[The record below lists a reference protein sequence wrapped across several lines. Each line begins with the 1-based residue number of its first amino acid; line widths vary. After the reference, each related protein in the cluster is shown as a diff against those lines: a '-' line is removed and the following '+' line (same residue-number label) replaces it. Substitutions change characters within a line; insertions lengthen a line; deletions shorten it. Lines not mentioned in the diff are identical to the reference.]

1 VDCCYS
7 ADRSAACRVLATAAV
22 MLVAC
27 AVFHAA
33 SARRASQ
40 DDIASCADSPK
51 AEAAVAACTRL
62 YEDGGLDARNKA
74 IALGNRAAA
83 YKLMGRYDE
92 ALADAT
98 AAIGLDPKHPQY
110 WCQRAD
116 LRAKKQMY
124 PDAIADYTAALE
136 REPSYTWAFR
146 GRGQAYLGQGNAKLA
161 LDDLNAAL
169 RQKPGDFNLTVLRGR
184 ANSQAQD
191 YDAAIADFTQAL
203 ESKGAGN
210 LLPNE
215 RAIIISQRAFARLKL
230 GRTAEAKADV
240 DEALR
245 AAPKNAFSL
254 AVSGLIEEQ
263 QGHKPEAA
271 ALYERALAIDDNL
284 EFARQ
289 GRDRTKQT
297 EAAVTPPPASTPPAE
312 SVPAPPAAPTPPA
325 ATPAQPGPPPTA
337 KAEDKSKPKTE
348 PGKGPAEEL
357 CARYVPTAGTTVLV
371 ACSK

>member
-1 VDCCYS
+1 V
-7 ADRSAACRVLATAAV
+7 
-22 MLVAC
+22 C
-27 AVFHAA
+27 AGSQEV
-33 SARRASQ
+33 SARGRVGQ

-92 ALADAT
+92 AIADT
-98 AAIGLDPKHPQY
+98 NAAIGLDPRNPQY
-110 WCQRAD
+110 LCQRAD

-124 PDAIADYTAALE
+124 AEAITDYTAALE
-136 REPSYTWAFR
+136 KVPDYVWAFR

-169 RQKPGDFNLTVLRGR
+169 RQKPGDFNLTLLRGR
-184 ANSQAQD
+184 ANSQAQN
-191 YDAAIADFTQAL
+191 YEPAIADFTQAL
-203 ESKGAGN
+203 DSKGAAN

-215 RAIIISQRAFARLKL
+215 RAMIMSQRAFARLKL
-230 GRTAEAKADV
+230 SRVAEAKTDV

-245 AAPKNAFSL
+245 IAPKSAFSL

-271 ALYERALAIDDNL
+271 TLYDRALAIDANL

-289 GRDRTKQT
+289 GRERTKQS
-297 EAAVTPPPASTPPAE
+297 EAAATPPPPPSPPASTEP
-312 SVPAPPAAPTPPA
+312 SPAPPAATAPAPPS
-325 ATPAQPGPPPTA
+325 PPPTA
-337 KAEDKSKPKTE
+337 KAEDTGKPKTE

>member
-1 VDCCYS
+1 VDRCDR
-7 ADRSAACRVLATAAV
+7 ADRSVVSRATLAAVVVLAACMVSPG
-22 MLVAC
+22 
-27 AVFHAA
+27 A
-33 SARRASQ
+33 SARRVSQ

-92 ALADAT
+92 AIADSN
-98 AAIGLDPKHPQY
+98 AAIGLDPRNPQY
-110 WCQRAD
+110 WCQRGD

-124 PDAIADYTAALE
+124 PEAIADYTAALE
-136 REPSYTWAFR
+136 RVPDYVWAFR

-184 ANSQAQD
+184 ANSQAQN
-191 YDAAIADFTQAL
+191 YEPAIADFTQAL
-203 ESKGAGN
+203 DSKGAAN

-215 RAIIISQRAFARLKL
+215 RATIMSQRAFARLKL
-230 GRTAEAKADV
+230 GRTADAKVDV

-245 AAPKNAFSL
+245 IAPKSAFSL

-263 QGHKPEAA
+263 QGRKPEAA
-271 ALYERALAIDDNL
+271 ALYERALAIDANL

-297 EAAVTPPPASTPPAE
+297 EAAVTPPPPPAE
-312 SVPAPPAAPTPPA
+312 APSATPAPPANAPASPS
-325 ATPAQPGPPPTA
+325 PPPTA
-337 KAEDKSKPKTE
+337 KAEDTSKPKTE
-348 PGKGPAEEL
+348 SGKRPAEEL

>member
-1 VDCCYS
+1 MDRCDRV
-7 ADRSAACRVLATAAV
+7 DRSAASRATFAAV
-22 MLVAC
+22 AVLIMC
-27 AVFHAA
+27 ALSSGA
-33 SARRASQ
+33 SARSRVSQ

-62 YEDGGLDARNKA
+62 FEDGGLDARNQA
-74 IALGNRAAA
+74 VALGNRAAA

-92 ALADAT
+92 AIADT
-98 AAIGLDPKHPQY
+98 NAAIGLDPRNPQY

-124 PDAIADYTAALE
+124 AEAIADYTAALE
-136 REPSYTWAFR
+136 RVPDYVWAFR
-146 GRGQAYLGQGNAKLA
+146 GRGQAYLGQGNAKAA

-184 ANSQAQD
+184 ANSQAQN
-191 YDAAIADFTQAL
+191 YEPAIADFTQAL
-203 ESKGAGN
+203 DSKGAAN

-215 RAIIISQRAFARLKL
+215 RAMIMSQRAFARLKL
-230 GRTAEAKADV
+230 GRPAEAKTDV

-245 AAPKNAFSL
+245 VAPKSAFSL

-263 QGHKPEAA
+263 EGRKPEAA
-271 ALYERALAIDDNL
+271 ALYERALAIDTNL

-289 GRDRTKQT
+289 GRDRTKQA
-297 EAAVTPPPASTPPAE
+297 EAAATPPPPPASTQ
-312 SVPAPPAAPTPPA
+312 PAPPPSAATAPAPPTPPS
-325 ATPAQPGPPPTA
+325 TA
-337 KAEDKSKPKTE
+337 KAEDTSKPKTE

>member
-1 VDCCYS
+1 VT
-7 ADRSAACRVLATAAV
+7 LAAAV
-22 MLVAC
+22 LLAAC
-27 AVFHAA
+27 AV
-33 SARRASQ
+33 SQEVGARARVGQ

-92 ALADAT
+92 AIADT
-98 AAIGLDPKHPQY
+98 NAAIGLDPRNPQY
-110 WCQRAD
+110 LCQRAD

-124 PDAIADYTAALE
+124 ADAIADYTAALE
-136 REPSYTWAFR
+136 KAPDYVWAFR

-169 RQKPGDFNLTVLRGR
+169 RQKPGDFNLTLLRGR
-184 ANSQAQD
+184 ANSQAQN

-203 ESKGAGN
+203 DSKGAAN

-215 RAIIISQRAFARLKL
+215 RAMIMSQRAFARLKL
-230 GRTAEAKADV
+230 GGLAEPKTDV

-245 AAPKNAFSL
+245 IAPKSAFSL

-271 ALYERALAIDDNL
+271 TLYDRALAIDANL

-289 GRDRTKQT
+289 GRDRTKQS
-297 EAAVTPPPASTPPAE
+297 EAAATPPPPPAE
-312 SVPAPPAAPTPPA
+312 AAPAPTPPA
-325 ATPAQPGPPPTA
+325 ATAPAAPSPPPTA
-337 KAEDKSKPKTE
+337 KAEDTGKPKTE

>member
-1 VDCCYS
+1 VVVVIACVIS
-7 ADRSAACRVLATAAV
+7 HGAD
-22 MLVAC
+22 
-27 AVFHAA
+27 
-33 SARRASQ
+33 ARRVGQ

-92 ALADAT
+92 AITDAN
-98 AAIGLDPKHPQY
+98 AAIGLDPRNPQY

-124 PDAIADYTAALE
+124 AEAIADYTAALE
-136 REPSYTWAFR
+136 RASDYVWAFR

-161 LDDLNAAL
+161 LDDLHAAL

-184 ANSQAQD
+184 ANSQAQN
-191 YDAAIADFTQAL
+191 YEPAIADFTQAL
-203 ESKGAGN
+203 DSKGAAS

-215 RAIIISQRAFARLKL
+215 RATIMSQRAFARLKL
-230 GRTAEAKADV
+230 GRTADAKVDV

-245 AAPKNAFSL
+245 IAPKSAFSL

-263 QGHKPEAA
+263 QGRKPEAA
-271 ALYERALAIDDNL
+271 ALYERALAIDANL

-289 GRDRTKQT
+289 GRDRTKQA
-297 EAAVTPPPASTPPAE
+297 EAAATPPP
-312 SVPAPPAAPTPPA
+312 PPA
-325 ATPAQPGPPPTA
+325 ATPAAPAPPATAPPPPSPPQTA
-337 KAEDKSKPKTE
+337 KAEDTSKPKTE
-348 PGKGPAEEL
+348 TGKGPAEEL

>member
-1 VDCCYS
+1 V
-7 ADRSAACRVLATAAV
+7 
-22 MLVAC
+22 C
-27 AVFHAA
+27 AGSQEV
-33 SARRASQ
+33 SARGRVGQ

-92 ALADAT
+92 AIADT
-98 AAIGLDPKHPQY
+98 NAAIGLDPRNPQY
-110 WCQRAD
+110 LCQRAD

-124 PDAIADYTAALE
+124 AEAITDYTAALE
-136 REPSYTWAFR
+136 KVPDYVWAFR

-169 RQKPGDFNLTVLRGR
+169 RQKPGDFNLTLLRGR
-184 ANSQAQD
+184 ANSQAQN
-191 YDAAIADFTQAL
+191 YEPAIADFTQAL
-203 ESKGAGN
+203 DSKGAAN

-215 RAIIISQRAFARLKL
+215 RAMIMSQRAFARLKL
-230 GRTAEAKADV
+230 SRVAEAKTDV

-245 AAPKNAFSL
+245 IAPKSAFSL

-271 ALYERALAIDDNL
+271 TLYDRALAIDANL

-289 GRDRTKQT
+289 GRERTKQS
-297 EAAVTPPPASTPPAE
+297 EAAATPPPPPSPPPSTEP
-312 SVPAPPAAPTPPA
+312 SPAPPAATAPVPPS
-325 ATPAQPGPPPTA
+325 PPPTA
-337 KAEDKSKPKTE
+337 KAEDTGKPKTE

>member
-1 VDCCYS
+1 VDRCGR
-7 ADRSAACRVLATAAV
+7 ADRSATSRVIVTAV
-22 MLVAC
+22 VVLVAC
-27 AVFHAA
+27 AVSHGA
-33 SARRASQ
+33 SARRVSQ

-51 AEAAVAACTRL
+51 AEAAIAACTRL

-92 ALADAT
+92 AITDSN
-98 AAIGLDPKHPQY
+98 AAIGLDPRNPQY

-136 REPSYTWAFR
+136 RAPDFVWAFR
-146 GRGQAYLGQGNAKLA
+146 GRGQAYLGQGNAKAA

-184 ANSQAQD
+184 ANSQAQN
-191 YDAAIADFTQAL
+191 YDAAITDFTQAL
-203 ESKGAGN
+203 DSKGAAN

-215 RAIIISQRAFARLKL
+215 RAMIMSQRAFAKLKL
-230 GRTAEAKADV
+230 SRTAEAKVDV

-245 AAPKNAFSL
+245 VAPKSGFSL

-263 QGHKPEAA
+263 EGHKPEAA
-271 ALYERALAIDDNL
+271 ALYERALAIDGNI

-289 GRDRTKQT
+289 GRDRTKQA
-297 EAAVTPPPASTPPAE
+297 EAAATPPSPPAE
-312 SVPAPPAAPTPPA
+312 APPVAPALPANAPAPPN
-325 ATPAQPGPPPTA
+325 PPPTA
-337 KAEDKSKPKTE
+337 KAEDGKPKTE
-348 PGKGPAEEL
+348 PGKVPGKGPAEEL
-357 CARYVPTAGTTVLV
+357 CARYVPTVGTTVLV